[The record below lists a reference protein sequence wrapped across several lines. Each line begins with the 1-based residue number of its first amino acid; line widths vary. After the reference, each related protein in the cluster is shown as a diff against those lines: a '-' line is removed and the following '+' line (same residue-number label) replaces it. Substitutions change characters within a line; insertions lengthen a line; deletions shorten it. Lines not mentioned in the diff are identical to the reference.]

1 MRRSNECRDV
11 ACCTDGA
18 WLSTLRLSNDHA
30 VLLPLS
36 SSSFNFFLLFGGD
49 LGGDPRRRAVTPM
62 ASRASP
68 YSKLYPLSLAEGG
81 VARDAAQTCK
91 LHAQNNAWLILP
103 LFGHF
108 LPLIPLA
115 AGMLLLSS
123 FKQNIERE
131 PAPWV
136 WFRERRMATE
146 LPEPYAGV
154 VGTLSSTRTS
164 GGVASRM
171 AGSSPRK
178 QPSSGKSTTP
188 FVALGVVLVVGGF
201 LLLTAMKGGRTLGVG
216 ASIRDDELR
225 QVVEDIKEV
234 RRLVAMQGMGGSR
247 SANDVEALTVIDRR
261 IDGKPL
267 YLFKA
272 CPDPAVVPTSKWSC
286 IRRVSEEDV
295 ARRDPSKYGF
305 QEEDWKD
312 HPHKDW
318 MARTI
323 GIRNNRDPNED
334 AQIATQ
340 IHVTSGPGYGL
351 MDMPRSMYVALS
363 SFYKEHKDAAAFE
376 ADGNTTSTEIDN
388 GHLYPKKLVVI
399 GVDDVIFSLV
409 DHTCQGILEQW
420 TQQKLKYTA
429 LYGIRVY
436 PRNSVLINHVDA
448 RETHIASAIL
458 QVAQQTDA
466 GWPLEL
472 IEPDGSVIEVYMQPG
487 QMLLYEGSRVP
498 HGRPR
503 RSEGD
508 AFANVFVHYKP
519 RAWNYD
525 EDVARE
531 MAEEVVK
538 RVQRGRQ
545 DET

>member
-1 MRRSNECRDV
+1 
-11 ACCTDGA
+11 
-18 WLSTLRLSNDHA
+18 
-30 VLLPLS
+30 
-36 SSSFNFFLLFGGD
+36 
-49 LGGDPRRRAVTPM
+49 
-62 ASRASP
+62 
-68 YSKLYPLSLAEGG
+68 
-81 VARDAAQTCK
+81 
-91 LHAQNNAWLILP
+91 
-103 LFGHF
+103 
-108 LPLIPLA
+108 
-115 AGMLLLSS
+115 
-123 FKQNIERE
+123 
-131 PAPWV
+131 
-136 WFRERRMATE
+136 MATE
-146 LPEPYAGV
+146 LPEPYAGF

-323 GIRNNRDPNED
+323 CIC
-334 AQIATQ
+334 T
-340 IHVTSGPGYGL
+340 V
-351 MDMPRSMYVALS
+351 
-363 SFYKEHKDAAAFE
+363 
-376 ADGNTTSTEIDN
+376 
-388 GHLYPKKLVVI
+388 
-399 GVDDVIFSLV
+399 
-409 DHTCQGILEQW
+409 
-420 TQQKLKYTA
+420 
-429 LYGIRVY
+429 
-436 PRNSVLINHVDA
+436 
-448 RETHIASAIL
+448 
-458 QVAQQTDA
+458 
-466 GWPLEL
+466 
-472 IEPDGSVIEVYMQPG
+472 
-487 QMLLYEGSRVP
+487 
-498 HGRPR
+498 
-503 RSEGD
+503 
-508 AFANVFVHYKP
+508 
-519 RAWNYD
+519 
-525 EDVARE
+525 
-531 MAEEVVK
+531 
-538 RVQRGRQ
+538 
-545 DET
+545 